1 MRQLIIFAGLLFLS
15 ASVFGTDETVLEI
28 DINGMTCPFCVYSL
42 EKELGKLSEVKQVL
56 ISLKSNK
63 ARLTLKEGSALARP
77 WRPLSL
83 ARTGATKA
91 QRRPSCSSGAG

>member
-1 MRQLIIFAGLLFLS
+1 MRQLIIVAVLVFLTEPAFGAG
-15 ASVFGTDETVLEI
+15 ETVLEI

-63 ARLTLKEGSALARP
+63 ARLTLKEG
-77 WRPLSL
+77 
-83 ARTGATKA
+83 A
-91 QRRPSCSSGAG
+91 QIDSDTLQEVVLEAGYTPGEVRDVSEGR

>member
-1 MRQLIIFAGLLFLS
+1 MRQLIIVAVLVFLTAPAFGAG
-15 ASVFGTDETVLEI
+15 ETVLEI

-63 ARLTLKEGSALARP
+63 ARLTLKEG
-77 WRPLSL
+77 
-83 ARTGATKA
+83 A
-91 QRRPSCSSGAG
+91 QIDSDTLQEVVLEAGYTPGEVRDVSERR

>member
-1 MRQLIIFAGLLFLS
+1 MRQLFIIAVFLCLP
-15 ASVFGTDETVLEI
+15 APVFGADETVLEI

-63 ARLTLKEGSALARP
+63 ARLTLKDGAHIDSDTLQEVVLHAGYTPGEVRDVSEGS
-77 WRPLSL
+77 
-83 ARTGATKA
+83 
-91 QRRPSCSSGAG
+91 

>member
-1 MRQLIIFAGLLFLS
+1 MRQLFIVAVLLFLS
-15 ASVFGTDETVLEI
+15 ASVFGADETVLEI

-63 ARLTLKEGSALARP
+63 ARLTLKEGAHIDSVTLQEVV
-77 WRPLSL
+77 L
-83 ARTGATKA
+83 
-91 QRRPSCSSGAG
+91 GAGYTPGEVRDVSEGS